1 MKYVGDFNPGASVGS
16 KFNTHQADGTPI
28 TLAGTPAVSVYK
40 KGTTTESM
48 AGVTLTVDYDSRTGL
63 HDIVIDT
70 TADGTFYAA
79 GNDFDVAITAGTV
92 NSISVVGTVL
102 FTFSLENR
110 NIKANL
116 IQSLGVAVTNSDF
129 TLAAVGASNVTVTLP
144 AAYTNGDSLPD
155 DDRYEYAVLSVV
167 GGAGAGQTV
176 LLTTAG
182 ASARQYNV
190 LSGTA
195 PTTLDATS
203 QCVVL
208 GAWRASAIQAEG
220 TVLSG
225 TVESTGTTPTN
236 IVIKTIS
243 PALTVTDQVKG
254 RVILFKTD
262 TTTAALRGQ
271 GAPID
276 GSTTTAITLAA
287 GDALTTAPAED
298 DEFCI
303 V

>member
-40 KGTTTESM
+40 KDSTTEST

-63 HDIVIDT
+63 HAVVIDT

-79 GNDFDVAITAGTV
+79 GNDFDVALTAGTV
-92 NSISVVGTVL
+92 DSISVVGTVL
-102 FTFSLENR
+102 FSFSLENR
-110 NIKANL
+110 NIKAN
-116 IQSLGVAVTNSDF
+116 IVQSLGTAITNSDF
-129 TLAAVGASNVTVTLP
+129 TVASATSSTVTLP
-144 AAYTNGDSLPD
+144 TTYTNGDSLPD
-155 DDRYEYAVLSVV
+155 DDRYLYAVLSVV
-167 GGAGAGQTV
+167 GGTGAGQTV

-182 ASARQYNV
+182 AGARQYNV
-190 LSGTA
+190 LTGTM
-195 PTTLDATS
+195 PVQLDNTS
-203 QCVVL
+203 TCIVL
-208 GAWRASAIQAEG
+208 GTWRASTIQAEG

-225 TVESTGTTPTN
+225 TIESTGTTPTN
-236 IVIKTIS
+236 LVIKTID

-254 RVILFKTD
+254 RVILFRTD
-262 TTTAALRGQ
+262 TVTAALRGQ

-276 GSTTTAITLAA
+276 GSTTTAITLAV

-298 DEFCI
+298 DEFRI